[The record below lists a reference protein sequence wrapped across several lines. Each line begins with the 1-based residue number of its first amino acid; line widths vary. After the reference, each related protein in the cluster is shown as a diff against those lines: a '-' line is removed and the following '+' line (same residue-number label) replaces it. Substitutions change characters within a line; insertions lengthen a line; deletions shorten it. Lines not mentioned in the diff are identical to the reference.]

1 MGTSEAENTS
11 LESVNIS
18 KAQQSTAKHSKAQQS
33 TAKHSKA
40 QQSRNSNFLLA
51 SSFYLTAA

>member
-11 LESVNIS
+11 LESASI
-18 KAQQSTAKHSKAQQS
+18 SKAQQS